1 MTHSNLSRRRLKNGT
16 DRSRNTNERFDDEKA
31 NKMKTKVTRVLSL
44 WFIIF
49 TTNKYYTMGLFGK
62 SKYSKFEQDLPDV
75 SGKVFAITGM
85 SKFEWRRIQSNR
97 YQNFQF

>member
-1 MTHSNLSRRRLKNGT
+1 MTHSNLSRRRLTGQDALGILLN
-16 DRSRNTNERFDDEKA
+16 DFDYEKA
-31 NKMKTKVTRVLSL
+31 NKMRTKVTRVISL

-49 TTNKYYTMGLFGK
+49 TTNQYYTMGLFGK

-85 SKFEWRRIQSNR
+85 SKFE
-97 YQNFQF
+97 